1 MQESVGRESG
11 TQGREGTGDM
21 EQAKE
26 DVRDLRDEQE
36 TAMITAAGFGMV
48 GLLIGLVAFFV
59 TIAPHS

>member
-1 MQESVGRESG
+1 
-11 TQGREGTGDM
+11 M
-21 EQAKE
+21 EQARE
-26 DVRDLRDEQE
+26 DVKDLREEQE